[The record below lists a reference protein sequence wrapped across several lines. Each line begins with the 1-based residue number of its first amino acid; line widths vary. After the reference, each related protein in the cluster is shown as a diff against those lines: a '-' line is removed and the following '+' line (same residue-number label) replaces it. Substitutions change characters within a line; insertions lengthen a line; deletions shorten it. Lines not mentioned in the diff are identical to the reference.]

1 MVALALRQATC
12 TVALLHYSA
21 GSIQLFL
28 DVQIGN
34 QTLVGILSLI

>member
-21 GSIQLFL
+21 GSIHLFL
-28 DVQIGN
+28 DV